1 MEYLIQSSRTTTII
15 EPSKQEEEEEG
26 EGERDEYGLK
36 HSPTTTTSSSSTT
49 KEFKIGGSKISKPLP
64 TQQEQKQQTLLDH
77 HHPLLLRLHEL
88 ILDHHSHVELDQ
100 FLSQSSKDCPI
111 PKYYSDLINGY
122 LNGYTAFHQACDIG
136 DLDIVK
142 CLCRAGVDR
151 QLLDR
156 TDGLSGIELAR
167 EAGREEVVEF
177 LADL

>member
-88 ILDHHSHVELDQ
+88 ILDHHLTLNWINSYHNHRKTVR
-100 FLSQSSKDCPI
+100 FLNITLISSMGI
-111 PKYYSDLINGY
+111 S
-122 LNGYTAFHQACDIG
+122 T
-136 DLDIVK
+136 
-142 CLCRAGVDR
+142 AGVDR

>member
-1 MEYLIQSSRTTTII
+1 MEYLVQTSRTTTTT
-15 EPSKQEEEEEG
+15 EPSKQEEEG

-36 HSPTTTTSSSSTT
+36 HSSSATTTSSST

-64 TQQEQKQQTLLDH
+64 TEQDQQQQSLLDH

-111 PKYYSDLINGY
+111 PKDYSDLIDGY

-136 DLDIVK
+136 DLESLNV
-142 CLCRAGVDR
+142 CRAGVDR

>member
-1 MEYLIQSSRTTTII
+1 MEYLVQTSRTTTTT
-15 EPSKQEEEEEG
+15 EPSKQEEEG

-36 HSPTTTTSSSSTT
+36 HSSSATTTSSST

-64 TQQEQKQQTLLDH
+64 TEHDQQQQSLLDH

-111 PKYYSDLINGY
+111 PKDYSDLIDGY

-167 EAGREEVVEF
+167 EAGRAEVVEF